1 MKKLRAIA
9 LALIV
14 LLLSAFCLTACDKK
28 TESAISSGDQII
40 GHYGEVAQ
48 IVLTAKGVESSSQEY
63 STEKDLVQT
72 QIENKVSL
80 LGQTYLDD
88 LVLEV
93 VGSSGVKNS
102 YLTKYLKCVDNYLIK
117 NIEVQKALNSLATKY
132 PTITELKELAKDFDY
147 EFNLQEDLISQVVG
161 YALGAPIIALT
172 EVISINGVIEQL
184 VYNKSAI
191 TSEDYNYTIQAL
203 EQLYSAGKTLV
214 NASDISLLVNIAIN
228 FALSDKSYT
237 GVYNLLP
244 LEYQQSLD
252 QVISTLKTDFNL
264 TDANKK
270 QAYIDFVTIILEND
284 FNMQVDSTYASDI
297 SQMIS
302 LAESYI
308 VMGDEYFELV
318 AKSLNEQGD
327 ILSSGVINSKQREKL
342 INATKILDR
351 NGIGYF
357 TDKYLPLYTSSQAFI
372 GQILKQI
379 SSQDLQSLLYL
390 GAFYSQIDE
399 FGLTEIQKEQFT
411 EQIQVISQ
419 IILANAIT
427 SGYNETN
434 KTEFTNAFVKAFG
447 SDSLLNLSVYHIGEI
462 AKRYSQNTLLQVIS
476 LLQGELPLSQAV
488 IDSVNS
494 SFAFLLLIWGTADY
508 AQEGIGEA
516 KQEVLRYLSPIYTL
530 AYNLGLGG
538 YIEMGKETASQV
550 KSMNDLILLIKSYLQ
565 K

>member
-28 TESAISSGDQII
+28 TESAISSGDQITS
-40 GHYGEVAQ
+40 HYGEVAQ

-63 STEKDLVQT
+63 LTEKDLVQT

-102 YLTKYLKCVDNYLIK
+102 YITKYLKCVDNYLIK
-117 NIEVQKALNSLATKY
+117 NIAVQKALNSLATKY

-147 EFNLQEDLISQVVG
+147 EFNLQEDLISQVVA

-184 VYNKSAI
+184 VYNNSVI
-191 TSEDYNYTIQAL
+191 TTEDYNSTIQAL

-214 NASDISLLVNIAIN
+214 KASDISLLVNIAIN
-228 FALSDKSYT
+228 FALSDKSYA

-270 QAYIDFVTIILEND
+270 QAYIDFVSIILENN

-297 SQMIS
+297 SQMIN

-372 GQILKQI
+372 GQVIGQI

-419 IILANAIT
+419 IILANAII

-550 KSMNDLILLIKSYLQ
+550 KSMDDLILLIKSYLE

>member
-28 TESAISSGDQII
+28 TESAISSGDQIT

-63 STEKDLVQT
+63 STEKNLVQT

-93 VGSSGVKNS
+93 IGSSGVKNS
-102 YLTKYLKCVDNYLIK
+102 YITKYLQCVDNYLIK
-117 NIEVQKALNSLATKY
+117 NIAVQKALNSLATKY
-132 PTITELKELAKDFDY
+132 PTITELTELAKDFDY

-184 VYNKSAI
+184 VINKTAI
-191 TSEDYNYTIQAL
+191 TSEDYNSIIQAL

-214 NASDISLLVNIAIN
+214 SASDISLLVNIAIN
-228 FALSDKSYT
+228 FALSDKSYA

-252 QVISTLKTDFNL
+252 QVINTLKTDFNL

-270 QAYIDFVTIILEND
+270 QAYIDFVTIILENN

-297 SQMIS
+297 SQMIN

-318 AKSLNEQGD
+318 AKSLNEQGE

-379 SSQDLQSLLYL
+379 SAQDLQSLLYL

-419 IILANAIT
+419 IILANAII

-462 AKRYSQNTLLQVIS
+462 AKLYSQNTLLQVIS

-550 KSMNDLILLIKSYLQ
+550 KSMNDLILLIKSYLE